1 MVAHSG
7 ETKRTI
13 DPHLA
18 EQIKRWVSEAL
29 AIEEDP
35 PLIGTEMP
43 LKRIR
48 WSPDQNND
56 HSSSTRVSNTQGEIS
71 SATYRD
77 SVDELIA
84 SLPFQPKRV
93 HSTALD
99 DNEKGVSR

>member
-29 AIEEDP
+29 GLEEDP

-48 WSPDQNND
+48 WSPDQNDD
-56 HSSSTRVSNTQGEIS
+56 HSSGTRASNTQGEIAS
-71 SATYRD
+71 VAHRD
-77 SVDELIA
+77 AV
-84 SLPFQPKRV
+84 R
-93 HSTALD
+93 
-99 DNEKGVSR
+99 